1 MHLGV
6 TSRAGSAFEPK
17 HARRL
22 VVWTFGVLLIT
33 GCLAVSV
40 PKGADT
46 LPDRLTDQAFWSLV
60 SGFSEEGGYFP
71 YENFLSNETSYQYVI
86 PQLVKVT
93 KAGGA
98 YLGVA
103 PEQNFT
109 YIAAI
114 RPKIAFIIDIRR
126 QNMLELLVY
135 KALFEIS
142 PDRADFV
149 SHLFSRKRPERLDS
163 TSSATELFSAYR
175 SVPPDPQLF
184 SQNLQTIK
192 DRLIK
197 EHRFLLSKE
206 DEEAIAY
213 VANAFFEFG
222 PNLNY
227 SSIGPSP
234 VAGTSYQGLM
244 TLTDL
249 EGRNWSYLAAE
260 DNYQRVRQMQQQNLI
275 VPLVGD
281 FGGTKA
287 LRAVAGYLKEHS
299 AVVSAFYVSNVEMYL
314 DRSAYSQFRSNVA
327 ALPLDDT
334 SMFIQFTPSRTTL
347 VRMQR

>member
-1 MHLGV
+1 M
-6 TSRAGSAFEPK
+6 S
-17 HARRL
+17 
-22 VVWTFGVLLIT
+22 
-33 GCLAVSV
+33 
-40 PKGADT
+40 
-46 LPDRLTDQAFWSLV
+46 
-60 SGFSEEGGYFP
+60 
-71 YENFLSNETSYQYVI
+71 
-86 PQLVKVT
+86 
-93 KAGGA
+93 
-98 YLGVA
+98 
-103 PEQNFT
+103 
-109 YIAAI
+109 
-114 RPKIAFIIDIRR
+114 
-126 QNMLELLVY
+126 
-135 KALFEIS
+135 
-142 PDRADFV
+142 
-149 SHLFSRKRPERLDS
+149 
-163 TSSATELFSAYR
+163 
-175 SVPPDPQLF
+175 
-184 SQNLQTIK
+184 K
-192 DRLIK
+192 DD
-197 EHRFLLSKE
+197 E
-206 DEEAIAY
+206 DAIAY
-213 VANAFFEFG
+213 VANAFFKFG

-234 VAGTSYQGLM
+234 VPGTSYQGLM

-334 SMFIQFTPSRTTL
+334 SMFIQFTPNRTAL